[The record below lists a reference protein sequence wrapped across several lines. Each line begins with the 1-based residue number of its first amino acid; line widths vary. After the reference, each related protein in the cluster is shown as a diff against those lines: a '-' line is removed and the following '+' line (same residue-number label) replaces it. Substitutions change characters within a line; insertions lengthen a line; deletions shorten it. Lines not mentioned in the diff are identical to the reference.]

1 MAVLHT
7 LRTNKV
13 LKTVTFIIIGAGMFL
28 FVDPGFDSF
37 KTLKMIFSSE
47 KNELELNSFGA
58 VHGHQLYNT
67 YERPNPN
74 GGPSLFIEEPEDVA
88 MQAHMSY
95 LEFIQQSQNVSNTKK
110 RNLNGIWD
118 HFNQRSF
125 IKKEMESHEF
135 KFSKAEKIDLV
146 KGTITGID
154 NAAPFFTSWWRALRT
169 NEAGEVDSSIDGK
182 VLEDS
187 IAVWTE
193 NSKVNQNQGNYLNY
207 NFIFKPFNI
216 SNHEITR
223 FMSLYNMGTF
233 APKAFLEQE
242 YLDSKK
248 TLNGKYI
255 YIPFRDI
262 KDLEIEVTE
271 EEITEYYNSNKEEF
285 LNDTDDRVIDY
296 YIFDA
301 EPSPSDIAIATETIV
316 KQYSTNEILNV
327 DLEKEKLVQELKKEN
342 GGLLYSDSIL
352 DKTKESLLSF
362 AKEQSSKPDIVVFER
377 ASKEKVFKNKIPNT
391 NSFGPILEKGVL
403 KLGFAF
409 LEDKD
414 SVTVLYVN
422 QIIKP
427 TPKTTNENFVKAKSF
442 LYSSQTAEEFES
454 EAKKLTNVIIKKN
467 VSISK
472 LDEDLSGIESNA
484 RNIIRWSFGIPDNI
498 NVSLSDLIL
507 EERQGSVRRFKAN
520 IFDQVVVFVK
530 DINNGDYK
538 DIEVVKS
545 QIKKTLLESKKSKLI
560 QEKISKNWSDDIN
573 ELAKSL
579 NTKVNPASNFSF
591 SAANFSVGG
600 NDPGATGFFFGV
612 KENEISQPYVGNKG
626 VFIFQ
631 KTETIKPEI
640 LDEEV
645 VSSKQKILG
654 NANSEF
660 NLNLIEQSK
669 SSKAI
674 DMRYMSF

>member
-37 KTLKMIFSSE
+37 KTIKMIFSSE

-74 GGPSLFIEEPEDVA
+74 GGPSLFVEEPEDIA

-223 FMSLYNMGTF
+223 FVSLYNMGTF

-262 KDLEIEVTE
+262 KDSEIEVTE

-301 EPSPSDIAIATETIV
+301 EPSPEDIEFSMSRMTEWMDSGGGVSKIKTLV
-316 KQYSTNEILNV
+316 LDTANANQELLNFVTNESDNKNIV
-327 DLEKEKLVQELKKEN
+327 SVEKYSKKEWEEY
-342 GGLLYSDSIL
+342 LS
-352 DKTKESLLSF
+352 KVKVPKENRIGDDDL
-362 AKEQSSKPDIVVFER
+362 
-377 ASKEKVFKNKIPNT
+377 
-391 NSFGPILEKGVL
+391 FGPFVELGKAEIL
-403 KLGFAF
+403 KLGIRVRQELDTIEVVF
-409 LEDKD
+409 LNK
-414 SVTVLYVN
+414 
-422 QIIKP
+422 QIKP
-427 TPKTTNENFVKAKSF
+427 SPKTTNENFVKAKDF
-442 LYSSQTAEEFES
+442 LYSSQKAEEFES
-454 EAKKLTNVIIKKN
+454 EAKKITNVIIKKN

-507 EERQGSVRRFKAN
+507 EEREGSVRRFKAN

-530 DINNGDYK
+530 DINNGEYK

-545 QIKKTLLESKKSKLI
+545 QIKKTLLETKKSKLI

-579 NTKVNPASNFSF
+579 NTKVNLASKFSF

-631 KTETIKPEI
+631 RTETIKPEI

-660 NLNLIEQSK
+660 NLNVIEQSK

-674 DMRYMSF
+674 DMRHMSF

>member
-1 MAVLHT
+1 MAILHT

-13 LKTVTFIIIGAGMFL
+13 LKTVTFIIIIAGMYL
-28 FVDPGFDSF
+28 FVDPGFDFF
-37 KTLKMIFSSE
+37 KTIKMMVSSE
-47 KNELELNSFGA
+47 KNKLELNSYGA
-58 VHGHQLYNT
+58 SHGYQLYNT

-74 GGPSLFIEEPEDVA
+74 GGASLFIAEPEEIA

-95 LEFIQQSQNVSNTKK
+95 LQFIQQSQNVSNTKK

-169 NEAGEVDSSIDGK
+169 NESDEVDSSIDGK

-187 IAVWTE
+187 IAVWME
-193 NSKVNQNQGNYLNY
+193 NSKVNQNQANYLNY

-248 TLNGKYI
+248 TLNGIYV

-262 KDLEIEVTE
+262 KDSEIEVTE
-271 EEITEYYNSNKEEF
+271 EEISEYYNSNKEEF
-285 LNDTDDRVIDY
+285 LNDTDNRIIDY

-301 EPSPSDIAIATETIV
+301 EPSHEDVDFASKKMTEWMDEGKGLSKIKSLLLDTA
-316 KQYSTNEILNV
+316 NLN
-327 DLEKEKLVQELKKEN
+327 QELLN
-342 GGLLYSDSIL
+342 FV
-352 DKTKESLLSF
+352 TKESDNKSIISVEKYSKKNWEEYLSKVKIPYNTWGDDF
-362 AKEQSSKPDIVVFER
+362 FGPLVELDKVDMVKLGIRVREEIDTIEVVFL
-377 ASKEKVFKNKIPNT
+377 NK
-391 NSFGPILEKGVL
+391 
-403 KLGFAF
+403 
-409 LEDKD
+409 
-414 SVTVLYVN
+414 
-422 QIIKP
+422 QIKP
-427 TPKTTNENFVKAKSF
+427 SPKTTNENFVKAKDF
-442 LYSSQTAEEFES
+442 LYSSQTSEEFES
-454 EAKKLTNVIIKKN
+454 EAKKLKNVIIKKN

-484 RNIIRWSFGIPDNI
+484 RDIIRWSFGIPDNI
-498 NVSLSDLIL
+498 NVPLSDLIL
-507 EERQGSVRRFKAN
+507 EERESSVRRFKAN

-530 DINNGDYK
+530 DVNNGDYK
-538 DIEVVKS
+538 DIKVVKS
-545 QIKKTLLESKKSKLI
+545 QIKKSLLESKKSKLI
-560 QEKISKNWSDDIN
+560 QEKISTNWSDDIN
-573 ELAKSL
+573 ELAKNL
-579 NTKVNPASNFSF
+579 NKKVNLASNFSF

-600 NDPGATGFFFGV
+600 NDPGATGFFFGI
-612 KENEISQPYVGNKG
+612 KEGVISKPYVGNKG

-631 KTETIKPEI
+631 KNEITQPEI

-645 VSSKQKILG
+645 TSSKQKILG

-660 NLNLIEQSK
+660 NLNVIEQSK
-669 SSKAI
+669 STKAI
-674 DMRYMSF
+674 DMRHMSF